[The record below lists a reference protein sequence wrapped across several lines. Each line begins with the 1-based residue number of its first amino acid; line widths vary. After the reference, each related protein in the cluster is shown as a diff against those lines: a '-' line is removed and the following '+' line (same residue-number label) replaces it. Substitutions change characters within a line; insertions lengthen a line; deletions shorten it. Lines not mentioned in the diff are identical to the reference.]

1 MANSKVYAKL
11 GNGTV
16 RDLTLDTDTRVSVI
30 NNLTSTSTTAALS
43 ANQGRL
49 LNQSV
54 SNGKNQVAN
63 AITDKGVAASGS
75 DSFATLASKIG
86 QIKSGIRTYPFGFP
100 VDVRQFDLISSRP
113 PVIQSDVT
121 ISEMGTIPASINYL
135 STIIIYSSG
144 WGRFAA
150 YLVDLSDASVYYT
163 GGTGIEG
170 GYGSYPR
177 PTFTKTHPGSS
188 VYSID
193 TRGQVGRLYVCLSER
208 LWAVNS
214 SSEHRYIISD

>member
-86 QIKSGIRTYPFGFP
+86 QIKSGGITMSKSIEYRIPDEAAVVGYRFKIPYTLNDGTLSGYTFRNTSFINGSSGLYLRAS
-100 VDVRQFDLISSRP
+100 DDYYCSFDLVTV
-113 PVIQSDVT
+113 PV
-121 ISEMGTIPASINYL
+121 
-135 STIIIYSSG
+135 
-144 WGRFAA
+144 
-150 YLVDLSDASVYYT
+150 
-163 GGTGIEG
+163 
-170 GYGSYPR
+170 
-177 PTFTKTHPGSS
+177 
-188 VYSID
+188 
-193 TRGQVGRLYVCLSER
+193 RLYLWPLSNWENM
-208 LWAVNS
+208 VINM
-214 SSEHRYIISD
+214 RYDTHHSTFIWNVFTGDVETTYSGGDIGNYSFSLILP